1 MNRRG
6 TTIALWG
13 AAIIAV
19 VAIVVGPV
27 FGYMVVV
34 IPFVVG
40 AVVGSVVGGMAVA
53 AGHSKESYLG
63 GATSDAVVGW
73 QEFHRELARSRRFG
87 RAFGLVRF
95 PGANVAEA
103 PTAHLRDRI
112 AARARRND
120 RVWIDGSDL
129 FLLLPEADSDAVGAA
144 VARTQLHAAGAL
156 GNGVAAV
163 FPASGITSGAL
174 IASLYGEQA
183 APVAIGSWAPVVA
196 TISHPDDADS
206 DMAETAT

>member
-1 MNRRG
+1 M
-6 TTIALWG
+6 
-13 AAIIAV
+13 
-19 VAIVVGPV
+19 AIVVGPV

-53 AGHSKESYLG
+53 ASHTRESYLG

-129 FLLLPEADSDAVGAA
+129 FVLLPEADADAVGAA
-144 VARTQLHAAGAL
+144 VARTLSHAAGAL
-156 GNGVAAV
+156 GNGVSAV

-196 TISHPDDADS
+196 TISHADDIDAAG